1 MSTGV
6 AEADHEG
13 LPPQGDHSA
22 PVDRASSASAPAGDQ
37 MARNEGSR
45 TERGRA
51 RRVLNAGSGSAT
63 GAMHPAFDPSAWKEV
78 RIDID
83 ARNAPDIVG
92 SISDMRGIVEDGTF
106 DAIWCSHCIEHLH
119 DHEVLPALREFRRIL
134 SDSGFA
140 IVSCPNLD
148 AIAKLLVSEDI
159 ESVAYLSPAGPI
171 RLLDMI
177 FGHSPS
183 IATGHLHMSH
193 KTGFTVDRLGRLAM
207 NAGFAETR
215 VHEGENYDLW
225 AALLMPKA
233 DAADLAS
240 LFENTNVA
248 TLFSDPAVEGA
259 KRRKRVR
266 ILRT

>member
-1 MSTGV
+1 M
-6 AEADHEG
+6 
-13 LPPQGDHSA
+13 
-22 PVDRASSASAPAGDQ
+22 R
-37 MARNEGSR
+37 
-45 TERGRA
+45 
-51 RRVLNAGSGSAT
+51 
-63 GAMHPAFDPSAWKEV
+63 PAFDPSAWKEV

-83 ARNAPDIVG
+83 DRNAPDIVG
-92 SISDMRGIVEDGTF
+92 SISDMRGIVEDGSF
-106 DAIWCSHCIEHLH
+106 DAVWCSHCIEHLH

-134 SDSGFA
+134 TNTGFA

-148 AIAKLLVSEDI
+148 AIARLLVSEDI

-183 IATGHLHMSH
+183 IASGHLHMAH
-193 KTGFTVDRLGRLAM
+193 KTGFTVDRLGRLAV

-233 DAADLAS
+233 DVTDLAS
-240 LFENTNVA
+240 LFEDTNVA
-248 TLFSDPAVEGA
+248 ALLADPAVQDA
-259 KRRKRVR
+259 KRSRRVR

>member
-13 LPPQGDHSA
+13 LPPQADQSA
-22 PVDRASSASAPAGDQ
+22 PVDRACAASAPADDYI
-37 MARNEGSR
+37 ARDEGSR

-51 RRVLNAGSGSAT
+51 TRVLNAGSGSAT

-92 SISDMRGIVEDGTF
+92 SISDMRGIVEDGSF

-119 DHEVLPALREFRRIL
+119 DHEVLPALREFKRIL
-134 SDSGFA
+134 SDAGFA

-159 ESVAYLSPAGPI
+159 ELVAYLSPAGPI

-183 IATGHLHMSH
+183 IATGHFHMSH
-193 KTGFTVDRLGRLAM
+193 KTGFTVDRLGRLAV

-240 LFENTNVA
+240 LFESTNVA
-248 TLFSDPAVEGA
+248 ALFSDPALRDA

>member
-1 MSTGV
+1 MEPGC
-6 AEADHEG
+6 AK
-13 LPPQGDHSA
+13 
-22 PVDRASSASAPAGDQ
+22 
-37 MARNEGSR
+37 
-45 TERGRA
+45 
-51 RRVLNAGSGSAT
+51 RVLNAGSGSAT
-63 GAMHPAFDPSAWKEV
+63 GAMHPAFDPSEWKEV

-83 ARNAPDIVG
+83 ARNTPDLVG
-92 SISDMRGIVEDGTF
+92 SIADMRDLVEDGSF
-106 DAIWCSHCIEHLH
+106 DAVWCSHCIEHLH

-134 SDSGFA
+134 SDVGFA

-148 AIAKLLVSEDI
+148 AIAKLLVTEDI

-193 KTGFTVDRLGRLAM
+193 KTGFTVDRLGRLAV
-207 NAGFAETR
+207 NAGFAESR

-233 DAADLAS
+233 DAAELAF

-248 TLFSDPAVEGA
+248 TLFSDRTAPLSTLQDV